1 MSDNSS
7 VETGEA
13 KKKAKYFDKVVPT
26 LFIGVGGTGA
36 QVLWRVRR
44 RILSKVWT
52 GGPQALRLDSLD
64 QFPFA
69 QFFCI
74 DLDSHTF
81 GTASRS
87 DDPMQSAVSFKPK
100 ERNVNKLDLGK
111 YFATDESLR
120 SFPLIEEWF
129 PLTSQKL
136 AELNINPDYG
146 AGQIRAIS
154 RLYFYDK
161 YQEIKSAI
169 QQALAS
175 LRNNVDN
182 AEQNKD
188 LGLTLDPHHLRVVVV
203 ASTAGGTGSGAFI
216 DMGYLSKVLLKASGA
231 SSITNQLV
239 LMLPSGYAGFGSQR
253 QQANTYGA
261 LMELETC
268 MRGGASHISKWS
280 ESDIDFTLPMTPYDD
295 VYLLD
300 AENLAGAKAT
310 LTGCFEMAADV
321 LFEDISA
328 PDFAARKRSFKVSQ
342 DQYKVSPYSSR
353 VDRSKYGDLKL
364 MFSRAYSAFGQ
375 VILEVQKNEERGHLG
390 KELGEEN
397 PLFSALDELSPS
409 DRQQRLSQVMQ
420 RAMPWAAL
428 KLDGYLEES
437 EPGDQYKCVVGV
449 KDSVAFENRY
459 GKDIL
464 NAIPSSSKMPAQQVQ
479 FVEISEPGRLVC
491 YVELSGFPLPAFK
504 EMDEWY
510 ESYKQESRIPVN
522 THKSIGKFVHAREL
536 SAAELSDRKVDLELV
551 IKAMALGALERSNKK
566 HNVGALIFKNNGVQ
580 RSIGEE
586 KSIRLNSLEIR
597 ERGDLT
603 EKVQELLAK
612 LQSPDQLSLWWAL
625 MVFHRDHVYPTRV
638 VLGDDLKDQDEQHL
652 PTMVCTELAE
662 KAEALLKK
670 AVPDE
675 VALRQLKDRASEQLR
690 EWSEEIVGSQDDP
703 YRHEINQ
710 KREDGEDPDSGAQ
723 PKRVLKE
730 AVFDQ
735 AWRLRVPGD
744 MPPWGGAVM
753 PPTVM
758 PPVVSVSWHLSVG
771 GQTYGPYPI
780 QALQAMI
787 PTRQFTAATL
797 VWRAGMVTWASAG
810 SLSELSGLFYPS
822 PVVGLPSPPPPPP
835 PPPPPVVG

>member
-1 MSDNSS
+1 MKSHEININ
-7 VETGEA
+7 
-13 KKKAKYFDKVVPT
+13 KVTPT
-26 LFIGVGGTGA
+26 LFIGLGGTGA
-36 QVLWRVRR
+36 EILLCLRR
-44 RILSKVWT
+44 KILSKVWT
-52 GGPQALRLDSLD
+52 GGPKPLRLDSLE

-69 QFFCI
+69 QFLHI
-74 DLDSHTF
+74 DLDFNTNGEPGH
-81 GTASRS
+81 GHPS
-87 DDPMQSAVSFKPK
+87 DDALQSAVFFIPS
-100 ERNVNKLDLGK
+100 ERCIKKLDLGK
-111 YFATDESLR
+111 YFATDEGLGA
-120 SFPLIEEWF
+120 FPLVEEWF
-129 PLTSQKL
+129 PLSSLKV
-136 AELNINPDYG
+136 AELNINPDHG

-188 LGLTLDPHHLRVVVV
+188 LGLTLDPHQLRVVVV

-239 LMLPSGYAGFGSQR
+239 LMLPSGYAGFGLQR

-280 ESDIDFTLPMTPYDD
+280 ENDVDFKLPMTPYDD

-328 PDFAARKRSFKVSQ
+328 PNFAARKRSVKVSQ
-342 DQYKVSPYSSR
+342 NQYKVSPYLSR
-353 VDRSKYGDLKL
+353 VDKRIYGDLKQT
-364 MFSRAYSAFGQ
+364 FSRAYSAFGQ
-375 VILEVQKNEERGHLG
+375 AILEVQKNEERGHLG

-397 PLFSALDELSPS
+397 PLFSALDELSQS
-409 DRQQRLSQVMQ
+409 DRQQRLSQLMK

-428 KLDGYLEES
+428 KLDGYLREYSPE
-437 EPGDQYKCVVGV
+437 DHYRCLIGV
-449 KDSVAFENRY
+449 KDAEAFQFRY
-459 GKDIL
+459 GKDMRS
-464 NAIPSSSKMPAQQVQ
+464 AIPSSSKMPAQQVQ

-536 SAAELSDRKVDLELV
+536 SASELDERKAGFELMIQAV
-551 IKAMALGALERSNKK
+551 ALGVLKRSNKRQE
-566 HNVGALIFKNNGVQ
+566 VGALIFKNKGVQ
-580 RSIGEE
+580 KAVGEE
-586 KSIRLNSLEIR
+586 RSIRLNGLEIGHR
-597 ERGDLT
+597 RDLT
-603 EKVQELLAK
+603 DWVQDNLAA

-625 MVFHRDHVYPTRV
+625 MVFYKEHVYPIRV
-638 VLGDDLKDQDEQHL
+638 VCGDDQVDREEMHL
-652 PTMVCTELAE
+652 PTWVCKQLAE
-662 KAEALLKK
+662 KAEAILKK
-670 AVPDE
+670 AVPDD
-675 VALRQLKDRASEQLR
+675 VALRQLKDRASKQLK
-690 EWSEEIVGSQDDP
+690 EWSEEVAGSQDDP

-710 KREDGEDPDSGAQ
+710 KREDDEDPDSGPQ

-730 AVFDQ
+730 EVFDP
-735 AWRLRVPGD
+735 AWRLRVAGASAAPQSEG
-744 MPPWGGAVM
+744 MPPVTGAVM
-753 PPTVM
+753 PPPL
-758 PPVVSVSWHLSVG
+758 PPPTVSV
-771 GQTYGPYPI
+771 T
-780 QALQAMI
+780 
-787 PTRQFTAATL
+787 
-797 VWRAGMVTWASAG
+797 
-810 SLSELSGLFYPS
+810 
-822 PVVGLPSPPPPPP
+822 
-835 PPPPPVVG
+835 